1 MWRWRV
7 PTGLD
12 LDAPPSRASIG
23 NGQTVLAFDWRR
35 TSMCKVWLTIFML
48 GGSCL
53 LAGCAP
59 ATGQP
64 NGDRAPRG
72 LYVGGGG
79 GYVTR

>member
-1 MWRWRV
+1 
-7 PTGLD
+7 
-12 LDAPPSRASIG
+12 
-23 NGQTVLAFDWRR
+23 
-35 TSMCKVWLTIFML
+35 MCKVWLTIFML